1 MFINKPKL
9 DKIVYNRAVYN
20 KKMNILAI
28 GSHPDDIEIGCF
40 ATLAKHKMDGDNI
53 FGVVVTKGE
62 IGGNTD
68 VRQREA
74 NSAAKVIGM
83 ELIFGDFPD
92 GDVRANS
99 QLITFLD
106 NIVKTKKIDI
116 VYTHSLNDRHQ
127 DHRAVS
133 RASMSVSRN
142 VQEVYCYEAVSL
154 ISSFVPQIFVDVTET
169 FGYKISA
176 LRKFESQVERTFVEG
191 LEGLARFRASQTRLP
206 GRLCEAFEAYKILR
220 NENSTRNLEVL
231 DLRNQ
236 VKEFKRIISNI
247 ESEQINSNMLNYPQI
262 KNDELFSS
270 TSKHLFPVPNSKD
283 SVVATNNEFDN
294 LTNHVNKLSTNEMDN
309 IRKEIS
315 LYKEE
320 IEKLKRELKGYK
332 DALLLKKEIALYK
345 EALEKAT
352 AQNLK

>member
-1 MFINKPKL
+1 
-9 DKIVYNRAVYN
+9 
-20 KKMNILAI
+20 MNILAI

-40 ATLAKHKMDGDNI
+40 ATLAKHKMDGDNV
-53 FGVVVTKGE
+53 FGVIITKGE
-62 IGGNTD
+62 MGGNTEI
-68 VRQREA
+68 RQREA
-74 NSAAKVIGM
+74 INASKVIGM
-83 ELIFGDFPD
+83 DLIFGDFPD
-92 GDVRANS
+92 GDVRANA

-106 NIVKTKKIDI
+106 NIVKEKKIDV

-220 NENSTRNLEVL
+220 NENSPKILEVL
-231 DLRNQ
+231 DLQNQ
-236 VKEFKRIISNI
+236 VKEFKRLIRDI
-247 ESEQINSNMLNYPQI
+247 ENEQINNTIITASNFQN
-262 KNDELFSS
+262 KGNFSS
-270 TSKHLFPVPNSKD
+270 SPNLLPPIHNSKNGITAPD
-283 SVVATNNEFDN
+283 KKFDDEINEIPEEFTVSDLNN
-294 LTNHVNKLSTNEMDN
+294 M
-309 IRKEIS
+309 RKEVA
-315 LYKEE
+315 LYKQE
-320 IEKLKRELKGYK
+320 IEKLKREIKGYK

-345 EALEKAT
+345 EALEKAST
-352 AQNLK
+352 QNLK

>member
-1 MFINKPKL
+1 
-9 DKIVYNRAVYN
+9 
-20 KKMNILAI
+20 MNILAI

-40 ATLAKHKMDGDNI
+40 ATLAKHKMDGDNV
-53 FGVVVTKGE
+53 FGVIVTKGE
-62 IGGNTD
+62 IGGNTEI
-68 VRQREA
+68 RQREA
-74 NSAAKVIGM
+74 VSASKVIGM

-92 GDVRANS
+92 GDVRANA

-106 NIVKTKKIDI
+106 NIVKEKKIDI

-220 NENSTRNLEVL
+220 NENSPKMLEVL

-236 VKEFKRIISNI
+236 VKEFKRIMVDIENEKINNTIINASNF
-247 ESEQINSNMLNYPQI
+247 QSNQKFP
-262 KNDELFSS
+262 SS
-270 TSKHLFPVPNSKD
+270 VNHLFPIHDSKNGI
-283 SVVATNNEFDN
+283 SALNNKFEENIIELPNEFTISDLN
-294 LTNHVNKLSTNEMDN
+294 N
-309 IRKEIS
+309 IRKEIIQ
-315 LYKEE
+315 YKKE
-320 IEKLKRELKGYK
+320 IEKLKQEIKGYK

-352 AQNLK
+352 TQNLK

>member
-1 MFINKPKL
+1 
-9 DKIVYNRAVYN
+9 
-20 KKMNILAI
+20 MNILAI

-40 ATLAKHKMDGDNI
+40 ATLAKHKMDGDNV
-53 FGVVVTKGE
+53 FGVIVTKGE
-62 IGGNTD
+62 IGGNTEI
-68 VRQREA
+68 RQREA
-74 NSAAKVIGM
+74 VSASKVIGM

-92 GDVRANS
+92 GDVRANA

-106 NIVKTKKIDI
+106 NIVKEKKIDI

-220 NENSTRNLEVL
+220 NENSPKMLEVL

-236 VKEFKRIISNI
+236 VKEFKRIMVDIENEKINNTIINASNF
-247 ESEQINSNMLNYPQI
+247 QSNKKFP
-262 KNDELFSS
+262 SS
-270 TSKHLFPVPNSKD
+270 VNHLFPIHDSKTGISALNNKFEENID
-283 SVVATNNEFDN
+283 ELPNEFTISDLN
-294 LTNHVNKLSTNEMDN
+294 N
-309 IRKEIS
+309 IRKEIIQ
-315 LYKEE
+315 YKKE
-320 IEKLKRELKGYK
+320 IEKLKQEIKGYK

-352 AQNLK
+352 TQNLK

>member
-9 DKIVYNRAVYN
+9 DNVVYNRAVYN

-53 FGVVVTKGE
+53 FGVIITKGE

-74 NSAAKVIGM
+74 ISAAKVIGM

-154 ISSFVPQIFVDVTET
+154 ISSFIPQIFVDVTET

-206 GRLCEAFEAYKILR
+206 GRLCEAFETYKILR
-220 NENSTRNLEVL
+220 NENSPRNLEVL

-247 ESEQINSNMLNYPQI
+247 ESEQIDDMLLNSPQI
-262 KNDELFSS
+262 KNEESLSS
-270 TSKHLFPVPNSKD
+270 PYERLFPMQNSKD
-283 SVVATNNEFDN
+283 SIVTKNNEFSN
-294 LTNHVNKLSTNEMDN
+294 GTNFTNKLTTNEINN
-309 IRKEIS
+309 IKEEIS
-315 LYKEE
+315 HYKEE
-320 IEKLKRELKGYK
+320 IEKLKREIKGYK

-352 AQNLK
+352 TQNLK

>member
-1 MFINKPKL
+1 
-9 DKIVYNRAVYN
+9 
-20 KKMNILAI
+20 MNILAI

-53 FGVVVTKGE
+53 FGIIITKGE

-74 NSAAKVIGM
+74 ISAAKVIGM

-220 NENSTRNLEVL
+220 NENSPRNLEVL

-236 VKEFKRIISNI
+236 VNEFKKIISNI
-247 ESEQINSNMLNYPQI
+247 EDIKINNPMLNSPQI
-262 KNDELFSS
+262 KNDELHSS
-270 TSKHLFPVPNSKD
+270 SFEQLFPVRNSKNRMATTNYGNQ
-283 SVVATNNEFDN
+283 SETNNPDK
-294 LTNHVNKLSTNEMDN
+294 LTANEINN
-309 IRKEIS
+309 IRNEIS
-315 LYKEE
+315 HYKEE
-320 IEKLKRELKGYK
+320 IEKLKREIRGYK

-352 AQNLK
+352 TQNTK

>member
-1 MFINKPKL
+1 
-9 DKIVYNRAVYN
+9 
-20 KKMNILAI
+20 MNILAI

-40 ATLAKHKMDGDNI
+40 ATLAKHKMDGDNV
-53 FGVVVTKGE
+53 FGVIVTKGE

-68 VRQREA
+68 IRQREA
-74 NSAAKVIGM
+74 ISAAKVIGM

-92 GDVRANS
+92 GDVRANA

-106 NIVKTKKIDI
+106 NIVKKKKIDV

-220 NENSTRNLEVL
+220 NENSPKMLEVL

-236 VKEFKRIISNI
+236 VKEFKKIITDI
-247 ESEQINSNMLNYPQI
+247 ENEQINSTIVNASNYENNQ
-262 KNDELFSS
+262 EFSQHYD
-270 TSKHLFPVPNSKD
+270 HLFPIQRPKGSIPTLSNGLEKE
-283 SVVATNNEFDN
+283 TNNSN
-294 LTNHVNKLSTNEMDN
+294 NGLTVNDINN
-309 IRKEIS
+309 IRKEITF
-315 LYKEE
+315 YKQE
-320 IEKLKRELKGYK
+320 IEKLKREIKGYK

-352 AQNLK
+352 TQNLK